1 MSSMFSSLI
10 NTIRNG
16 VTGVKNQVSGI
27 TGSLMLK
34 IGIPLIIYYLTMLI
48 LVAIILGYV
57 VKVHNI
63 LKRKDGFTIRGQS
76 YPDGQMLF
84 GDVPEKISTGSEE
97 YDNPLY
103 EAISSRWEPTDT
115 KVNGYTVWKQR
126 TFD

>member
-1 MSSMFSSLI
+1 MSSVFSSII
-10 NTIRNG
+10 NSIKNG
-16 VTGVKNQVSGI
+16 VTGVRDKVNSVSDKLIVG
-27 TGSLMLK
+27 
-34 IGIPLIIYYLTMLI
+34 IGISYGVYCIVMFILIITT
-48 LVAIILGYV
+48 LVYT

-63 LKRKDGFTIRGQS
+63 LKHKDGFAIRGQS
-76 YPDGQMLF
+76 YIDGQMLF
-84 GDVPEKISTGSEE
+84 GDVPEKVSTGSEE

>member
-1 MSSMFSSLI
+1 MSSVFSSLI
-10 NTIRNG
+10 NNIRNG
-16 VTGVKNQVSGI
+16 VTGVKNQINNV
-27 TGSLMLK
+27 TDKLL
-34 IGIPLIIYYLTMLI
+34 IGIGLTNSTFCVLMFI
-48 LVAIILGYV
+48 LVIAILVYT

-63 LKRKDGFTIRGQS
+63 LKHKDGFAIRGQS
-76 YPDGQMLF
+76 YIDGQMLF
-84 GDVPEKISTGSEE
+84 GDVPEKVSTGSEE